1 MSIFRVYSGDNGES
15 HFEDLTPEQFAEIA
29 NRRGPGDIS
38 LNQRP
43 SDYFSD
49 YHNAPRLQY
58 VMTLAGRAELEVADG
73 SKRPMGPGDGAS
85 TPTGA
90 SASSSTAARTSRLLK
105 MGGPEGHSPG
115 AYPE

>member
-1 MSIFRVYSGDNGES
+1 MSIFRVYSGDDGES

-73 SKRPMGPGDGAS
+73 SKRQMGPGDVLVAQDL
-85 TPTGA
+85 TGH
-90 SASSSTAARTSRLLK
+90 
-105 MGGPEGHSPG
+105 GHILRHLGSEPRVSISVPLAG
-115 AYPE
+115 